1 MKSQLE
7 LLQELHAHLADAMVL
22 VDQLNPFEPEIFE
35 IDERRTLASLARI
48 VENAVHERVAMEARK
63 AEARIVTSERSG
75 LIVADRVE
83 PGRKAVPWGRRNRF
97 RRPILSLSPDRSP
110 ASGPRPGVR
119 DDSQRIYLPGSVRS
133 FEEWT
138 VDGGR
143 WTEFLH
149 CPPSTVH
156 FLPPCPILP
165 LAAYFAGP
173 IVTVIGPPPRIRQR
187 RVNRRG
193 RHNRYAACGLIE
205 PRQGCLSMTALLVK
219 LPNVGNLY
227 QYGQGRGCTPG
238 PRFTPWRLASGNP
251 CRQGVFIRGGIS
263 PRRGPR
269 PHRHVC
275 RRPPARGFSSVDSGQ
290 CTVDGI
296 AHCPPSTVH
305 LTTNP
310 GEIMK
315 IFRLNP
321 EIPVLDLARANVGDG
336 SLFAFHTFGLAQ
348 RLSAGRK
355 TLGELLNDQE
365 PGSYCW
371 NVHYSIL
378 HGMMLLDWVLCEEDQ
393 EANLII
399 EQTLREHRETAAPS
413 FVAA

>member
-1 MKSQLE
+1 M
-7 LLQELHAHLADAMVL
+7 
-22 VDQLNPFEPEIFE
+22 
-35 IDERRTLASLARI
+35 
-48 VENAVHERVAMEARK
+48 
-63 AEARIVTSERSG
+63 TSERSG

-238 PRFTPWRLASGNP
+238 PRSRPGDWPLATLVARAS
-251 CRQGVFIRGGIS
+251 FIRGGIS

-269 PHRHVC
+269 PRGRVC
-275 RRPPARGFSSVDSGQ
+275 RRPPAQGVFVSGQ
-290 CTVDGI
+290 WTVHSGRNRSLSTV
-296 AHCPPSTVH
+296 HCPPYHQPRRDHEDFSTQPRDPRAGLGQSQCRRRQFVCLPH
-305 LTTNP
+305 VWIGPTAFC
-310 GEIMK
+310 GQE
-315 IFRLNP
+315 
-321 EIPVLDLARANVGDG
+321 DARRIAERSGG
-336 SLFAFHTFGLAQ
+336 PAAT
-348 RLSAGRK
+348 AGMSTIR
-355 TLGELLNDQE
+355 
-365 PGSYCW
+365 SY
-371 NVHYSIL
+371 
-378 HGMMLLDWVLCEEDQ
+378 ME
-393 EANLII
+393 
-399 EQTLREHRETAAPS
+399 
-413 FVAA
+413 